1 MEKKKP
7 RNLPKISLLL
17 REYKTD
23 YAQSYPQIVDNFVDI
38 LRIVQYGCDA
48 WKIVRKENE
57 F

>member
-23 YAQSYPQIVDNFVDI
+23 YAQSYPQSVDNFVDI
-38 LRIVQYGCDA
+38 LRILQY
-48 WKIVRKENE
+48 
-57 F
+57 

>member
-1 MEKKKP
+1 MKKKKT
-7 RNLPKISLLL
+7 RNLLKNGLLL
-17 REYKTD
+17 REYKPE
-23 YAQSYPQIVDNFVDI
+23 YLQSYPQIVDNFVDI

>member
-1 MEKKKP
+1 MKKKKS

-23 YAQSYPQIVDNFVDI
+23 YAQSYPQSVDNFVDI
-38 LRIVQYGCDA
+38 LRILQYRWDA
-48 WKIVRKENE
+48 WRTVRKENE